1 MQASAK
7 SAVNGN
13 ESSSSSDDDS
23 SDDFEAA
30 KSQSISQQMRR
41 QLAGKTSTPAAAATP
56 PNKRHDVG
64 GAGDASRLSLKK
76 TPAPNAVKQ
85 AKNTNIQPVASPNK
99 RKVIFYLSMVCCIYI
114 CILETYMGRS
124 ALSVSKMKK

>member
-30 KSQSISQQMRR
+30 AKSQSISQQMRR
-41 QLAGKTSTPAAAATP
+41 QLAGKTSTPAAAAATP

-76 TPAPNAVKQ
+76 APAAKL
-85 AKNTNIQPVASPNK
+85 AKNNSIQAVASPNK
-99 RKVIFYLSMVCCIYI
+99 RKVKFCLWCTVFLKI
-114 CILETYMGRS
+114 TW
-124 ALSVSKMKK
+124 